1 MKQQKKRPL
10 LRCGT
15 LLTVMG
21 AVFWQFGVYGTKA
34 ETELNISAEQE
45 SQTEQSTSGEQEPDT
60 DLSMAGAQASQLQ
73 LNDLSMYAESLQED
87 LDGMQDLY
95 TESVQWEEAGTVLEE
110 SDYSWISDAREL
122 LTNYFQKTYQVDLAE
137 KMKAIEVWTSDAI
150 PETIGGF
157 SDGTGKIFLN
167 QEDVEQYKENDAR
180 MCHTVLHEMIHAIG
194 VDFYNDKNGLRS
206 NAFYEGLT
214 EALTKAVIEDAGK
227 VYEDTS
233 TYGTLVIYSG
243 KIMESDPR
251 LVVDLVSGKENDI
264 AARIDKRL
272 GAGIGKELLDAQSL
286 IAFSYWEEGAVIYE
300 NCERIADAYAYAGE

>member
-1 MKQQKKRPL
+1 M
-10 LRCGT
+10 
-15 LLTVMG
+15 
-21 AVFWQFGVYGTKA
+21 
-34 ETELNISAEQE
+34 
-45 SQTEQSTSGEQEPDT
+45 
-60 DLSMAGAQASQLQ
+60 
-73 LNDLSMYAESLQED
+73 
-87 LDGMQDLY
+87 
-95 TESVQWEEAGTVLEE
+95 
-110 SDYSWISDAREL
+110 
-122 LTNYFQKTYQVDLAE
+122 
-137 KMKAIEVWTSDAI
+137 
-150 PETIGGF
+150 
-157 SDGTGKIFLN
+157 
-167 QEDVEQYKENDAR
+167 
-180 MCHTVLHEMIHAIG
+180 
-194 VDFYNDKNGLRS
+194 DFYNDTNGLRS

-286 IAFSYWEEGAVIYE
+286 IAFSYWEEGAVVYE